1 MPLWLMDKSPRL
13 SQRMRQLFPTKLV
26 YVNVKN
32 GSRPHTLEIK
42 LTTNQ
47 CKVLSSA
54 GTSHVLYAGDEQ
66 YLNRTKSYWS
76 VSSQLTP
83 NCIVQPRSTD
93 DVSTV
98 VKTLVEHAS
107 CKNTQF
113 AVRSGGHMIWGGS
126 NNIKNGITVDL
137 GLMNSTKLDLE
148 TNVAAIQPGSR
159 WGQVYATLD
168 PLGFTV
174 AGGRAASVGVAGF
187 LTGGGNSFYSAHQG
201 FACDTVTNFEVV
213 LASG

>member
-1 MPLWLMDKSPRL
+1 MDKSPRL